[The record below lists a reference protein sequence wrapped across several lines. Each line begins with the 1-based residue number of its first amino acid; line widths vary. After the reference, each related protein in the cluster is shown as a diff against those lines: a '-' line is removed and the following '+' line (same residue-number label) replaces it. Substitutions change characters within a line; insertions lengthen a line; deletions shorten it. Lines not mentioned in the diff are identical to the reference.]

1 MADTLLGEVEVPLAQ
16 VSVCPSLHLSID
28 PSSCWG
34 FVIPVCVLCRR
45 GGLSLSDHTDHPHTT
60 HPQTIK
66 QVTEEDFLDVWLPL
80 RSPGA
85 AASHSKHAH
94 AHATDSGSAG
104 GAAPQGEQGWR
115 VRVQVL
121 LSFLLMCAKETQ
133 QRASVEA
140 ALRAG
145 RGRGESLG
153 AGLGVSVSGD
163 GVVGGP
169 SGDLGY
175 DDDGSGGE
183 EEGGGEVIRATTM
196 MEGL

>member
-1 MADTLLGEVEVPLAQ
+1 MRCWRREGKDAPSPFSHPL
-16 VSVCPSLHLSID
+16 PSTIKS
-28 PSSCWG
+28 
-34 FVIPVCVLCRR
+34 
-45 GGLSLSDHTDHPHTT
+45 TT
-60 HPQTIK
+60 PK

-80 RSPGA
+80 RSA
-85 AASHSKHAH
+85 SAASHSSS
-94 AHATDSGSAG
+94 SGGGKPHDGSG
-104 GAAPQGEQGWR
+104 GAEGGEQGWR

-145 RGRGESLG
+145 RGRGESGVGG
-153 AGLGVSVSGD
+153 AGLSVSGS
-163 GVVGGP
+163 GSGTWGGEGGTGGP
-169 SGDLGY
+169 NEDLGY

-183 EEGGGEVIRATTM
+183 VEEEEVIRATTM